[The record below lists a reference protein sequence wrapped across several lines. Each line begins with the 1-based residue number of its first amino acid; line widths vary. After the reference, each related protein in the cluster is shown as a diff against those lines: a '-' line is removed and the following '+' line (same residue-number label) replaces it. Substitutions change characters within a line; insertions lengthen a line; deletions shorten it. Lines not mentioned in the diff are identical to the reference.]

1 MCTKSFFPGLSVHV
15 CIKIGSTCKVGDF
28 FMHQQQPRIMICL
41 VWIWFNPAAHTRQIW
56 DQVGCWWTAISD
68 VSNMLCYHQLLLDL
82 THCVFILQITV
93 NQMKQHTDL
102 KKKKTILE
110 QTNTNGNDQ
119 TKKTNRNNVDSVEN
133 DSDRLVLWAKEWFLP
148 IHPWTEL
155 DWEGALG

>member
-1 MCTKSFFPGLSVHV
+1 
-15 CIKIGSTCKVGDF
+15 
-28 FMHQQQPRIMICL
+28 
-41 VWIWFNPAAHTRQIW
+41 
-56 DQVGCWWTAISD
+56 
-68 VSNMLCYHQLLLDL
+68 
-82 THCVFILQITV
+82 
-93 NQMKQHTDL
+93 MKQHTDL
-102 KKKKTILE
+102 KKNKKTILE